1 MCPECH
7 SIIASM
13 QWGSG
18 GRSVGK
24 RGKNHNHNRCGFGF
38 GGHCDRLHSR
48 SDRLVRPVFRKLIP
62 VGRVRT
68 FIEDLD
74 RRQLVRHALFAI
86 CAGLA
91 GAAAS
96 MLLCIC
102 VDTANR
108 FNMDN
113 FWALYLL
120 PVMGILGTLLYKS
133 MKLDVFMT
141 TNNVIEKMRKNE
153 KVSPLLAPGILLGT
167 CLSILGG
174 ASVGKEAGALQ
185 MGASIGDTMARP
197 FKLQSIRKSKQDG
210 LQHDYAASIG
220 MAATFSALFF
230 APLGSTF
237 FVWELSR
244 YKRSIFKHFISIF
257 VACFIGANITRN
269 IGIGD
274 IIPTVDIPPMTV
286 DLFFMAVI
294 VSIVT
299 GVSGALFGTILRK
312 MQKAN
317 QQLVKNPFISVLIGS
332 AIILLLVLLCDWR
345 MYDGLGSTLVADALA
360 GNADTWGF
368 AIKGCLTLLA
378 LGFLFKG
385 GEIMPM
391 FTIGSL
397 LGCSMGHVLGISA
410 PFASMLG
417 LITFFCAATRCPLA
431 ALFMGIEVFGIDAA
445 PYMLVGVL
453 CAYSSSFD
461 FGIYGHGIGREVRIQ
476 SERFPR
482 LSKVLSI
489 TGSIDD
495 QEAPI
500 EGQNVGGEK
509 FVDTFEE
516 AVDPKRFM
524 KTGKRK

>member
-1 MCPECH
+1 M
-7 SIIASM
+7 
-13 QWGSG
+13 
-18 GRSVGK
+18 GR
-24 RGKNHNHNRCGFGF
+24 
-38 GGHCDRLHSR
+38 L
-48 SDRLVRPVFRKLIP
+48 
-62 VGRVRT
+62 RT
-68 FIEDLD
+68 FIDDLD
-74 RRQLVRHALFAI
+74 RGQLVRHSLFAV

-108 FNMDN
+108 FNEDY

-133 MKLDVFMT
+133 MNLDIFMT
-141 TNNVIEKMRKNE
+141 TNSVIEKMRNNE

-185 MGASIGDTMARP
+185 MGASIGDTMAKP
-197 FKLQSIRKSKQDG
+197 FKLQSIRKSQQNG

-244 YKRSIFKHFISIF
+244 YKRTIFKHIISIF

-274 IIPTVDIPPMTV
+274 IIPTVEIPPMTV

-294 VSIVT
+294 VSVVT

-317 QQLVKNPFISVLIGS
+317 QQIIKNPFISVLIGA
-332 AIILLLVLLCDWR
+332 AIILLLVLLCEWR
-345 MYDGLGSTLVADALA
+345 EYDGLGSMLVSQALA

-385 GEIMPM
+385 GEIMPR

-397 LGCSMGHVLGISA
+397 LGCTMGHVLGISA

-417 LITFFCAATRCPLA
+417 LITFFCSATRCPLA
-431 ALFMGIEVFGIDAA
+431 ALFMGIEVFGLDAA
-445 PYMLVGVL
+445 PYMLVGVV

-461 FGIYGHGIGREVRIQ
+461 FGFYGHGIGREVRIQ
-476 SERFPR
+476 AERFPR
-482 LSKVLSI
+482 FNKIISV
-489 TGSIDD
+489 TDSIDD
-495 QEAPI
+495 EEAPL
-500 EGQNVGGEK
+500 EGQNVGTAHYI
-509 FVDTFEE
+509 DTFEE
-516 AVDPKRFM
+516 AVDPRRFM
-524 KTGKRK
+524 RKRKSKRK